1 MVRHRTPKEQSVVVV
16 LAIVSTNYVV
26 SLKLE
31 CNYLDIF
38 VNVHQSKLKGHTET
52 QTTLDI
58 KHRTKTHKAKQ
69 HRKLKQWT
77 TRTPLK
83 TFV

>member
-1 MVRHRTPKEQSVVVV
+1 MLRHRTRTEQSVVVV

-31 CNYLDIF
+31 CKYLDIF
-38 VNVHQSKLKGHTET
+38 VNVHQSKLKGHTKT

-58 KHRTKTHKAKQ
+58 TTRNSERIIGQHK
-69 HRKLKQWT
+69 KLK
-77 TRTPLK
+77 R
-83 TFV
+83 